1 MKVYPYYPKPVSNKI
16 TQYMTYIRKGRSWLD
31 GLYARS
37 YTMKMGR
44 VKMPNLDLYLPNEPD
59 LIHRELVSEAKYFPK
74 SELLHEVLEP
84 LLGDSIF
91 TTNAEIWKK
100 QRELLTPSFEMIRV
114 SQVFDLMQ
122 DAAKDMSIR
131 LSKLADGKYHNI
143 DDEMT
148 FVTADIIFRTILSE
162 KLDEKK
168 GKEVLD
174 AFVTYQEESAKLG
187 MQKIFKISKLLQLF
201 RGDSKR
207 KEAGETI
214 RNALAEIIKPRYE
227 AMERGKETE
236 HKDILSSLLKVINKD
251 TGKAFSFKEILD
263 QIAMLFLAGHETTAS
278 SMTWTLYLLALYPQY
293 QEEAYKEVM
302 KICKDDEFT
311 IDNTKQ
317 LTFVMNNF
325 SEALRLYPPVS
336 FFPRETSRDIV
347 MRDKKIKKGSAIVVS
362 PWLMHRN
369 ERYWNDPHMFDPH
382 RFDNPKDIVK
392 NTYFPFG
399 MGPRICIGARF
410 AMQEAPL
417 LLATIL
423 REYSLELEPGFTPD
437 IVGRLTTRSLNGM
450 NIKLTKRKK
459 D

>member
-1 MKVYPYYPKPVSNKI
+1 MKIYPYYPKPVKNKI
-16 TQYMTYIRKGRSWLD
+16 TQYMTYIQKGRSWLD
-31 GLYARS
+31 GLYAKS

-44 VKMPNLDLYLPNEPD
+44 VKMPNLDLYLPNQPD
-59 LIHRELVSEAKYFPK
+59 LIHRVLVSEAKYFPK
-74 SELLHEVLEP
+74 SALLHEVLEP
-84 LLGDSIF
+84 LLGESIF
-91 TTNAEIWKK
+91 TTNAEVWKK
-100 QRELLTPSFEMIRV
+100 QRELLTPSFEMIKV
-114 SQVFDLMQ
+114 NQVFDLMH

-131 LSKLADGKYHNI
+131 LTELADGEYHNI

-174 AFVTYQEESAKLG
+174 AFVIYQEESAKLG
-187 MQKIFKISKLLQLF
+187 MQKIFKIAKLLQFF

-207 KEAGETI
+207 IEAGKVI

-227 AMERGKETE
+227 AMERGEEST

-251 TGKAFSFKEILD
+251 TGKPFSFKEILD

-278 SMTWTLYLLALYPQY
+278 SMTWTLYLLALYPEY
-293 QEEAYKEVM
+293 QEEAYQEVV
-302 KICKDDEFT
+302 KVCAEDALSIE
-311 IDNTKQ
+311 NTKQ

-336 FFPRETSRDIV
+336 FFPRETTRDIV
-347 MRDKKIKKGSAIVVS
+347 MRDKQIKKGSAIVVS

-369 ERYWNDPHMFDPH
+369 ELYWEDPHMFDPH

-423 REYSLELEPGFTPD
+423 REYKLELQPNFVPD

-450 NIKLTKRKK
+450 NIKLIKRK
-459 D
+459 